1 MNPLLLR
8 SLKWTG
14 LGLAGVLLL
23 GIFAL
28 GCTYVYLSPS
38 LPTAQN
44 MHKVQMAVPLRVYAR
59 SGGLISQI
67 GEERRIPVDAK
78 DVPQV
83 VIQAFLAAEDDPA
96 REFVVFAAN
105 LVAQVL

>member
-8 SLKWTG
+8 SLKWIG

-38 LPTAQN
+38 LSTAQN

-67 GEERRIPVDAK
+67 GEERPGIRNDGEYRQPERMPSENSK
-78 DVPQV
+78 FR
-83 VIQAFLAAEDDPA
+83 QAFGP
-96 REFVVFAAN
+96 RRGNEFRVEHT
-105 LVAQVL
+105 